1 MSDGTPPRFDFAAE
15 VPRVE
20 DVAAVHLIA
29 IGGSGMSGV
38 ARMFLARGVRVSGS
52 DQKDSPTLRALAREG
67 AAVVVGNRADNVTE
81 LSDDT
86 VVVISSAITEAN
98 PELVAARRRG
108 LPVLHRAQALRMLS
122 RDRQVLAVAGANGK
136 TTTSAMATLAL
147 HELGR
152 APSWALGA
160 DIVGLGPNAAAGDGR
175 AFVIEADESDGS
187 FLVYRPSVAIVTNIK
202 DDHLDFYGTP
212 ERLRRAYDRFAAT
225 IRDDGLLVA
234 CADDPGSASLAT
246 ARGELGLPVLTYGRS
261 DDADLRIEDLR
272 GSGFEWRATLLDPEQ
287 GRHDLVLSVPGEH
300 NLLDA
305 AGVVLAL
312 HAGFGVAVGD
322 AVAALASFQG
332 TTRRFE
338 PRGEAGGVRV
348 VDDYAHNPG
357 KLAAV
362 VSSGLRLRD
371 GGRLIVVFQPHLY
384 SRTRDAA
391 AGLADALSS
400 TDIAIVLPVFGARED
415 PMPGVSSA
423 LITDR
428 VRGARCHLADD
439 HEDAVDLVVELAR
452 PGDLVLTVGAGDV
465 TVLGPRIL
473 ARLAGTSR

>member
-1 MSDGTPPRFDFAAE
+1 MNDGASPRFDFAAD
-15 VPRVE
+15 VPALE

-38 ARMFLARGVRVSGS
+38 ARMFLARGIRVSGS
-52 DQKDSPTLRALAREG
+52 DQKDSPTLRALEREG
-67 AAVVVGNRADNVTE
+67 ATVTVGNRADNVAD

-86 VVVISSAITEAN
+86 VVVISSAITETN
-98 PELVAARRRG
+98 PELVAARGRG
-108 LPVLHRAQALRMLS
+108 LTVLHRAQALRMLS
-122 RDRQVLAVAGANGK
+122 RTRQVLAVAGANGK

-147 HELGR
+147 RELGR
-152 APSWALGA
+152 DPSWAIGA
-160 DIVGLGPNAAAGDGR
+160 DIVGMGANAAAGGGR

-202 DDHLDFYGTP
+202 VDHLDFYGTP
-212 ERLRRAYDRFAAT
+212 ENLRRAYDRFAAT

-246 ARGELGLPVLTYGRS
+246 ARRGQGLPVVSYGRS
-261 DDADLRIEDLR
+261 DGADLRIEDLR
-272 GSGFEWRATLLDPEQ
+272 GSGFEWHATVIDPDG
-287 GRHDLVLSVPGEH
+287 GRHDLALAVPGEH

-312 HAGFGVAVGD
+312 HAGFGVPVRD
-322 AVAALASFQG
+322 AVTALAAFHG

-362 VSSGLRLRD
+362 VSSGLRLRE

-391 AGLADALSS
+391 AGLAAALSK

-415 PMPGVSSA
+415 PMPGVTSA

-428 VRGARCHLADD
+428 VRGARCQLAED
-439 HEDAVDLVVELAR
+439 HEDAVDRVVRLVR

-465 TVLGPRIL
+465 TGLGPRIL
-473 ARLAGTSR
+473 QRLAASTR